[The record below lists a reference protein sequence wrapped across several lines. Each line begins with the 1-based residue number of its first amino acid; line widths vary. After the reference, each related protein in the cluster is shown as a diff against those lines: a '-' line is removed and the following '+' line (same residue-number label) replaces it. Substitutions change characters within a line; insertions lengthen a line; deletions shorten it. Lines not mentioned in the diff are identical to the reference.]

1 MHPSTTTVLLALA
14 ACCGGPAWAQEA
26 WDGAPALRL
35 PGEPGVQP
43 WPVTPVSTLRGWAR
57 DLSLHWSERPRP
69 LVVSYRLQ
77 APAGHALRVERSRSA
92 LALHWRPWAAGAWA
106 LGASVGLYR
115 ALPGTTRPGF
125 AAMPV
130 ASYERP
136 DYRLNLGLVRPR
148 DDRPSVLVL
157 GLVLPLR

>member
-1 MHPSTTTVLLALA
+1 MHPSTTTMLLALA
-14 ACCGGPAWAQEA
+14 ACCSGLAGAQEA
-26 WDGAPALRL
+26 WDGEPALRL
-35 PGEPGVQP
+35 PGESGVQP
-43 WPVTPVSTLRGWAR
+43 WTLTPSDTLRGWAR
-57 DLSLHWSERPRP
+57 DLSLRWSERPRTP
-69 LVVSYRLQ
+69 AASYRLQ
-77 APAGHALRVERSRSA
+77 ASAGQVLRVERSRSA
-92 LALHWRPWAAGAWA
+92 LALHWRPWAAGAWT

>member
-1 MHPSTTTVLLALA
+1 MHPPTTTVLLALA
-14 ACCGGPAWAQEA
+14 ACCCGPAWAQEA
-26 WDGAPALRL
+26 WDGVPALRL

-43 WPVTPVSTLRGWAR
+43 WTVTPSDTLRGWAR
-57 DLSLHWSERPRP
+57 DLSLRWSERSRSPAA
-69 LVVSYRLQ
+69 SYRLQ
-77 APAGHALRVERSRSA
+77 ASAGHTLRVERSRSA

-115 ALPGTTRPGF
+115 SLPGATRPGF
-125 AAMPV
+125 VAMPV